1 MVAVIMAPSSV
12 RVMTLSLGLP
22 PRPVRSKV
30 STRLVLASTGLAT
43 AQQSSERILLTV
55 NGFGVSQTYL
65 EAAQARRQ
73 EAGQE
78 ITPWLIVNLVDELL
92 LVQRGRELGYALSDE
107 QFQGILDGIKEE
119 NNFDDE
125 QLVAALER
133 DEGMTLPE
141 LRDVM
146 ERQML
151 VGQVRQTEILGRVSI
166 TNTETREWAVSEYM
180 NTLRNEAIIEWE
192 DEGSKRLYDE
202 FLANRPGA

>member
-1 MVAVIMAPSSV
+1 MQAHLEIGQIGTIVGVCAV
-12 RVMTLSLGLP
+12 
-22 PRPVRSKV
+22 
-30 STRLVLASTGLAT
+30 VLASTGLAT

-92 LVQRGRELGYALSDE
+92 LVQRGRELGYTLSDE
-107 QFQGILDGIKEE
+107 QFQGILDGIKQD

-125 QLVAALER
+125 QLVEALER

-151 VGQVRQTEILGRVSI
+151 VGQVRQIEILGRVSI
-166 TNTETREWAVSEYM
+166 TDTEARERAVSEYM
-180 NTLRNEAIIEWE
+180 NTLRNEAIIDWE
-192 DEGSKRLYDE
+192 DEGAESLYDE